1 MRFKFTVFLLA
12 LNVITFGLILSL
24 NKKAEQ
30 ADTKTGGLSGMIG
43 REVIEADRIE
53 INGKS
58 LDAPRILESDGSSWN
73 LTDPMQWS
81 ANYFAVNRILNQLQ
95 FLEEEASFSI
105 AEIEQTG
112 QTLADYGL
120 DDPWLTLTI
129 SHKDDSIELSVGTAT
144 EIGKNCYLLGPN
156 KKDVFVVNSQ
166 VIESLL
172 VDLSELRNREI
183 FNIPVFEIDALS
195 LQINTPESAGD
206 NDFRVRVARTSTG
219 WIFEAPLTAEADTTQ
234 VANTINT
241 LTAAKV
247 VEFKE
252 QETSDPI
259 LQGLENPAMR
269 VTLHG
274 NKRRQ
279 TLLIGN
285 KVPTTKDDAIPTYFA
300 RIEDNPTV
308 FTVAAEPFD
317 KLREAEEALRERSFM
332 SFDPEALTSINLS
345 EGELQIRL
353 QKLETGNSWQVIE
366 STADTDIQPRHADPD
381 VIAKLINDIKNLR
394 AINFEVNAPTPTD
407 LDRLGFNT
415 PRRSIKLSL
424 GDQETTLLLAH
435 PESDNEKLY
444 ARIDTAEY
452 IYTVDRRSTLQTI
465 PLNAAYY
472 RKRTLETL
480 PKAAKIK
487 SIQLDNLSTGEAI
500 FTYTKGEDDVLW
512 LNTLKDL
519 PEAEREATLTLLDTI
534 RQFKVET
541 YLEDG
546 YKEAYQLDS
555 ETSRPWAYRLSAEI
569 LLPGDETDR
578 VDTRSYVF
586 TERFSGSVQIGA
598 SELHNVIF
606 EIPQITI
613 DALHALTDD
622 MQPPPE
628 ASNQPIP
635 QQQPIAPVP
644 APAPTTAAETTTA
657 P

>member
-12 LNVITFGLILSL
+12 LNLITFGLIILL
-24 NKKAEQ
+24 NKKTEQ
-30 ADTKTGGLSGMIG
+30 ADTQTGGLSGMIG

-58 LDAPRILESDGSSWN
+58 LDAPRILENDGSSWRMVQ
-73 LTDPMQWS
+73 PMQWS
-81 ANYFAVNRILNQLQ
+81 ANYFAINRILNQLQ
-95 FLEEEASFSI
+95 FLEEEASFSV
-105 AEIEQTG
+105 AEIKQTG

-120 DDPWLTLTI
+120 EDPWLQLKI
-129 SHKDDSIELSVGTAT
+129 SHKDESIELSVGTAT
-144 EIGKNCYLLGPN
+144 EIGNNFYLLGPN
-156 KKDVFVVNSQ
+156 GKNVFVVNSQ

-172 VDLSELRNREI
+172 VDLSDLRNREI

-195 LQINTPESAGD
+195 LQLSTPESVG
-206 NDFRVRVARTSTG
+206 NSDFRVRIARTNNG
-219 WIFEAPLTAEADTTQ
+219 WIFEAPLTAEADATQ

-247 VEFKE
+247 IEFKDL
-252 QETSDPI
+252 ETSDPI
-259 LQGLENPAMR
+259 LQGLENPLMR

-285 KVPTTKDDAIPTYFA
+285 KVPTTNEKDIPTYFA
-300 RIEDNPTV
+300 RIEDNPTI

-317 KLREAEEALRERSFM
+317 KLREAEEALRERNFM
-332 SFDPEALTSINLS
+332 SFDPTALTAIDLS
-345 EGELQIRL
+345 EGALQIRL
-353 QKLETGNSWQVIE
+353 QKLETGSWQVIE
-366 STADTDIQPRHADPD
+366 SNANTDIQPRHADAE
-381 VIAKLINDIKNLR
+381 IIEKLINDLKNLR
-394 AINFEVNAPTPTD
+394 ASGFAVDSPSPTD

-424 GDQETTLLLAH
+424 GDEQTTLLLAH
-435 PESDNEKLY
+435 PESENEKLY
-444 ARIDTAEY
+444 ARSDQAEY

-480 PKAAKIK
+480 PEAAKIK
-487 SIQLDNLSTGEAI
+487 SIQLENLSTGEVI
-500 FTYTKGEDDVLW
+500 FAH
-512 LNTLKDL
+512 TLKEEDL
-519 PEAEREATLTLLDTI
+519 IWLKALSDTPETQQEAILTLLSTI
-534 RQFKVET
+534 RQFKVKT
-541 YLEDG
+541 YLIDE
-546 YKEAYQLDS
+546 YKEAYPLDS
-555 ETSRPWAYRLSAEI
+555 ETTRPWVYRLSAEI

-578 VDTRSYVF
+578 SDTRSYVF
-586 TERFSGSVQIGA
+586 TERFSGSIQVGA

-613 DALHALTDD
+613 DALYTLTDD

-635 QQQPIAPVP
+635 QQTPITPVP
-644 APAPTTAAETTTA
+644 APAPTSAVDATTA